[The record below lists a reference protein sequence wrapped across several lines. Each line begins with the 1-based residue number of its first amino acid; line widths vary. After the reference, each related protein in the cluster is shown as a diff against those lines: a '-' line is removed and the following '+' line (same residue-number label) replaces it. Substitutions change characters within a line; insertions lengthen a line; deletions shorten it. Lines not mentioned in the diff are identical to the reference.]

1 MVATNDVGDSVPSRE
16 TEAATTLQ
24 DGEKLG
30 CWHCM
35 GEKKWEDGA
44 LRGFENIIWCKGMG
58 SVSDFSFSSPHSL
71 CVFFPVPNEPP
82 VILSVKPTTTTSVLV
97 HWKVRLLTHQ
107 QSLIN
112 TEPHNKTYGSGAR
125 YLLILRIKPLTASVL
140 ICTACV
146 LFLGCNYCYILKQ
159 ERSERRKERLEKWQ
173 EGKAGTKM
181 DTQSWDGGNVYLL
194 MSIYQQERCYRA
206 EESLSYQ

>member
-58 SVSDFSFSSPHSL
+58 SVSDFSFSSPRSL

-97 HWKVRLLTHQ
+97 HWKVSSDFWHT
-107 QSLIN
+107 N
-112 TEPHNKTYGSGAR
+112 NP
-125 YLLILRIKPLTASVL
+125 
-140 ICTACV
+140 
-146 LFLGCNYCYILKQ
+146 
-159 ERSERRKERLEKWQ
+159 W
-173 EGKAGTKM
+173 
-181 DTQSWDGGNVYLL
+181 
-194 MSIYQQERCYRA
+194 YRA
-206 EESLSYQ
+206 AQQNIWFGCTLFTYFEDKTPYSLCVNLYCMCFISWV